1 MHASWWTGRDLNPRP
16 HLAARAFTPL
26 RFVQARY
33 IPTHPPDFFLDAIR
47 NQLATPP
54 VHRRIKSLHAR
65 ARIGSGKLL
74 SMLLFQSVT
83 KVR

>member
-1 MHASWWTGRDLNPRP
+1 MSEKNEFSRIVSVKKCPNCSGK
-16 HLAARAFTPL
+16 
-26 RFVQARY
+26 
-33 IPTHPPDFFLDAIR
+33 LDAIR